1 MPKTEKR
8 NIVWIDC
15 AKFLAIAAVVTDH
28 SKGILYEGEALQY
41 AAFFSVSAF
50 LFLSGMT
57 CYFSLER
64 RKEEETLPRWTGR
77 RLWRILAPYL
87 AAVAVYQYVKS
98 GFQFSLAHFFIWAVH
113 FNVEGSF
120 YFVLIYLQ
128 LILAAPIVYRLT
140 LFCRRGRW
148 SFLWRG
154 VYLAAAWCFSLA
166 CMKHTF
172 ALETYGG
179 GNYLFGGTYLFL
191 FVMGMIAADMRIRLY
206 SLKSAVPASIASIV
220 VYGGVLAFLLKDR
233 LAFDESLFGWAL
245 RVNPPG
251 ITMIGYTLA
260 FLFLIFSLCSL
271 GALLNHPA
279 VNGALRVLS
288 WLGRYTL
295 YIYLYH
301 TIILDYLLPRL
312 TFLSEPSFLKTA
324 VYLAGMIGLPV
335 AGKVLYN
342 LAREAVRKKAFAE
355 RNATLSEG

>member
-8 NIVWIDC
+8 NILWIDC
-15 AKFLAIAAVVTDH
+15 AKFLAIVAVVVDH
-28 SKGILYEGEALQY
+28 SKGILYEGEAVQY
-41 AAFFSVSAF
+41 AAFFSVAAF
-50 LFLSGMT
+50 LFLAGMT
-57 CYFSLER
+57 SFYSLER
-64 RKEEETLPRWTGR
+64 RKEEETLPRWVGR
-77 RLWRILAPYL
+77 RLVRILIPYL

-98 GFQFSLAHFFIWAVH
+98 GFLFSLAHFFIWAVH

-128 LILAAPIVYRLT
+128 LILAAPIVYQLT
-140 LFCRRGRW
+140 LFCRRGKW
-148 SFLWRG
+148 SFLCRG
-154 VYLAAAWCFSLA
+154 VYLAAAAAFSLL

-191 FVMGMIAADMRIRLY
+191 FVMGMIAADMRIRLT
-206 SLKSAVPASIASIV
+206 SVKSAALASVLSVV
-220 VYGGVLAFLLKDR
+220 VYGGALAFLLKDR
-233 LAFDESLFGWAL
+233 LALDEALFGWTL

-251 ITMIGYTLA
+251 ITMIVYTLA

-271 GALLNHPA
+271 GALLGNRA
-279 VNGALRVLS
+279 ADGVLGVLA
-288 WLGRYTL
+288 WLGKYTL

-312 TFLSEPSFLKTA
+312 TFVSEMSFAKTA

-335 AGKVLYN
+335 AGRVLYD
-342 LAREAVRKKAFAE
+342 LLRRAIGRKVSEE
-355 RNATLSEG
+355 RLLNAPR